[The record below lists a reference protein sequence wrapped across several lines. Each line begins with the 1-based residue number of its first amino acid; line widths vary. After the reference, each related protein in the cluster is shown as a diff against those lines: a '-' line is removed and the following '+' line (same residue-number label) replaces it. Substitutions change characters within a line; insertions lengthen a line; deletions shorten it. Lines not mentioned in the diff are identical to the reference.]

1 MRRFFYPLKIA
12 VFGAGAGPKNLAK
25 NIIHNCLAMGFE
37 GAIFPVGKNPGEVFG
52 KAIITDPEALP
63 ADIDLAVI
71 LVPASNVAQTL
82 DICGRKG
89 IRRVII
95 STGGFREFKAK
106 GNQAEAAIVDKARRH
121 GIRFVGPNCIGVIC
135 TESGLCTP
143 FAPFQTK
150 SFKKGPVS
158 VIAQSGGVASQTAYY
173 FSEEH
178 IGFSKII
185 SMGNKLNLNEIDFIK
200 YLMDDDQTGQI
211 HLYLES
217 IDHGRELIDIAR
229 KSKKPIVIFK
239 SNVSRIASQVAQ
251 SHTAALAN
259 NDRVVDAALTQAG
272 IVRVRSIHEMTVCA
286 KALCLPPLKGNRL
299 AAISLSGGFS
309 VILGDAC
316 EKYGFKCPEL
326 PSELLAEIE
335 SYRRGGVIKMS
346 NPMDFGDIHTLEA
359 LKFAVEQCLALEYI
373 DGLALCF
380 MYGPEMARMLGEE
393 LKHPAMLLDFI
404 KKMSV
409 KAGKPIGLSFFAER
423 KYIEQLK
430 AVNTFPVFNAPEESV
445 LALKMLRDY
454 GLHKT
459 GIKHNDVKSC

>member
-1 MRRFFYPLKIA
+1 MA

-63 ADIDLAVI
+63 QDIDLAVI
-71 LVPASNVAQTL
+71 LVPADRVAQTL

-89 IRRVII
+89 IRHVII
-95 STGGFREFKAK
+95 STGGFREFKEK
-106 GNQAEAAIVDKARRH
+106 GNQAEAAIVDMARRW
-121 GIRFVGPNCIGVIC
+121 GIRFIGPNCIGVIC

-158 VIAQSGGVASQTAYY
+158 VIAQSGGVASQCAYY

-178 IGFSKII
+178 IGFSKVI
-185 SMGNKLNLNEIDFIK
+185 SMGNKLNLNEIDFIN
-200 YLMDDDQTGQI
+200 YLMEDDRTQQI

-217 IDHGRELIDIAR
+217 IDHGRELIAMAH

-239 SNVSRIASQVAQ
+239 SNVSRTASRVAQ

-259 NDRVVDAALTQAG
+259 NDQVVDAALTQAG

-286 KALCLPPLKGNRL
+286 KALGLPPLKGNRL
-299 AAISLSGGFS
+299 VALSLSGGFS

-316 EKYGFKCPEL
+316 EKQGFVCPEL
-326 PSELLAEIE
+326 PHKLLAEIE
-335 SYRRGGVIKMS
+335 SHRRGGVIKMS

-359 LKFAVEQCLALEYI
+359 LKFAVEQCLALDDI
-373 DGLALCF
+373 DGMALCF
-380 MYGPEMARMLGEE
+380 MYGPEIARMLGQEINQ
-393 LKHPAMLLDFI
+393 PGILLDFI
-404 KKMSV
+404 KQISIT
-409 KAGKPIGLSFFAER
+409 AEKPIALSFFAER

-430 AVNTFPVFNAPEESV
+430 AENTYPVFNTPEESV
-445 LALKMLRDY
+445 LALKILRDY
-454 GLHKT
+454 ELGQERK
-459 GIKHNDVKSC
+459 IKE

>member
-1 MRRFFYPLKIA
+1 MKRFFYPLSIA
-12 VFGAGAGPKNLAK
+12 VFGVGAGPKNLAK

-52 KAIITDPEALP
+52 KKIITDPESLP
-63 ADIDLAVI
+63 QGIDLVVI
-71 LVPASNVAQTL
+71 LVPAGRVAQTL

-89 IRRVII
+89 IRNVII
-95 STGGFREFKAK
+95 STGGFREFKEK
-106 GNQAEAAIVDKARRH
+106 GNQAEAAVIDMARRR
-121 GIRFVGPNCIGVIC
+121 GIRFIGPNCIGVIC

-150 SFKKGPVS
+150 SFKNGPVS
-158 VIAQSGGVASQTAYY
+158 VIAQSGGVASQAAYY

-239 SNVSRIASQVAQ
+239 SNVSRTASRVAQ

-259 NDRVVDAALTQAG
+259 NDQVVNAALKQAG
-272 IVRVRSIHEMTVCA
+272 IVRAGSIHEMTVCA
-286 KALCLPPLKGNRL
+286 KALELPPLKGNRL
-299 AAISLSGGFS
+299 VALSLSGGFS

-316 EKYGFKCPEL
+316 EKYGFICPEL
-326 PSELLAEIE
+326 PRELLTEIE
-335 SYRRGGVIKMS
+335 SFRRGGVIKMS
-346 NPMDFGDIHTLEA
+346 NPMDFGDIHTIAA
-359 LKFAVEQCLALEYI
+359 LKFAVEKCLALEYI

-380 MYGPEMARMLGEE
+380 MYGPEIARMLGEE
-393 LKHPAMLLDFI
+393 ISHPTLLLDFI
-404 KKMSV
+404 KQMSV

-430 AVNTFPVFNAPEESV
+430 AANTFPVFNDPDESV

-454 GLHKT
+454 GIRKT
-459 GIKHNDVKSC
+459 GILQ